1 MAESTPSVG
10 AHLSHTQGFTIAAMR
25 KLAISFFT
33 VVLLAMP
40 ASAPAQVYFDPPGSP
55 SNKEYGAPLERERNP
70 GGVGGGAGGSGSSG
84 QGRGGAGGQGGGL
97 FGEGIS
103 AQKSPEQAAR
113 EQRQRAQALKRKG
126 EQRGADLAKKI
137 RDEQAAAAGPNG
149 GGPPTPGPNAPAS
162 GAGSAL
168 PWTIGIVLAVLA
180 ASGLLALAMRRRG
193 RASPG

>member
-1 MAESTPSVG
+1 
-10 AHLSHTQGFTIAAMR
+10 MR
-25 KLAISFFT
+25 KLALAFFT
-33 VVLLAMP
+33 LALLSMP
-40 ASAPAQVYFDPPGSP
+40 ASALAQVYFDPPGSP
-55 SNKEYGAPLERERNP
+55 ANKEYGAPLERERSS
-70 GGVGGGAGGSGSSG
+70 GGVGGGTGGSGSGSGQGRAGGSGQS
-84 QGRGGAGGQGGGL
+84 GGL

-113 EQRQRAQALKRKG
+113 EQRQRQQALKRKG

-149 GGPPTPGPNAPAS
+149 GPPTPGPNAPAS

-168 PWTIGIVLAVLA
+168 PWTVGIVLAVLA